1 MSTPFTQNCQ
11 KIKTFS
17 PLEHKFTEV
26 LRSIALTPKKLYNY
40 GKLPKNRPKCAA
52 IVGARKYTK
61 YGEEVTYQ
69 LAYELAKRGVV
80 VISGLA
86 YGIDSIAHRGALDAG
101 GITIAVLGTPIDY
114 IYPKAHQGL
123 AQEILDKNGCIISE
137 LAPGAKYYPSTTFLQ
152 RNRLISG
159 LSDVVI
165 VTEAAVKSGSLNTA
179 THALEQGKD
188 LFAAPGD
195 VYRLTS
201 VGCNR
206 LIQQG
211 AYVYTGVGDVLDVLF
226 PDAKRRQQKL
236 IVGDTP
242 EETAILKLLAQ
253 DMRDGEK
260 IIAHLSMSA
269 SVFNQT
275 ITMLEIKG
283 RVRSLGANCWMLK

>member
-114 IYPKAHQGL
+114 IYPKAHLGL

-137 LAPGAKYYPSTTFLQ
+137 LAPKAPYHFRTTFLQ

-188 LFAAPGD
+188 LFAVPGD
-195 VYRLTS
+195 IHRLTS

-211 AYVYTGVGDVLDVLF
+211 AYVYTGVEDVLDVLF

-260 IIAHLSMSA
+260 IIAHLGMSA

>member
-26 LRSIALTPKKLYNY
+26 LESIALTPKKLYNY
-40 GKLPKNRPKCAA
+40 GNLPGNRPKCAA

-86 YGIDSIAHRGALDAG
+86 YGIDSIAHRGALDAEG
-101 GITIAVLGTPIDY
+101 TTVAVLGTPIDY

-137 LAPGAKYYPSTTFLQ
+137 LAPGNPYHFRTTFLQ

-188 LFAAPGD
+188 LFAVPGD
-195 VYRLTS
+195 VHRLTS

-211 AYVYTGVGDVLDVLF
+211 AYVYTGVEDVLDVLF
-226 PDAKRRQQKL
+226 PDAKRRQQRL

-260 IIAHLSMSA
+260 IIAHLGMSA

>member
-1 MSTPFTQNCQ
+1 MSTLFTQNHT
-11 KIKTFS
+11 KIKHFS

-26 LRSIALTPKKLYNY
+26 LESIALKVKTLYNY
-40 GKLPKNRPKCAA
+40 GNLPKNRPKCVA

-61 YGEEVTYQ
+61 YGEEVAYN
-69 LAYELAKRGVV
+69 LAYKLAKRGVV

-101 GITIAVLGTPIDY
+101 GITVAVLGTPIDH
-114 IYPKAHQGL
+114 IYPRAHERL
-123 AQEILDKNGCIISE
+123 AKEILEKNGCILSE
-137 LAPGAKYYPSTTFLQ
+137 LAPGEKYYPTTTFLR
-152 RNRLISG
+152 RNRIISG
-159 LSDVVI
+159 LADVV
-165 VTEAAVKSGSLNTA
+165 VVAEAATKSGSLNTA
-179 THALEQGKD
+179 THALEQGKE
-188 LFAAPGD
+188 LFAVPGD
-195 VYRLTS
+195 IHRLSS

-211 AYVYTGVGDVLDVLF
+211 AYVYTGVDDVLDILF

-253 DMRDGEK
+253 NMRDGEK
-260 IIAHLSMSA
+260 IIAHLGMSA

-283 RVRSLGANCWMLK
+283 RIRSLGANCWMLK